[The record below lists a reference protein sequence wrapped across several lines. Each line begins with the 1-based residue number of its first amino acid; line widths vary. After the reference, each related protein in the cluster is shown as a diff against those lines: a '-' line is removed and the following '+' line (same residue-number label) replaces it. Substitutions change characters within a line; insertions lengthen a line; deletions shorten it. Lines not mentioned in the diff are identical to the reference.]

1 MPLFHRF
8 LTRLLVP
15 ALVASLVLGAS
26 PAVAAEPTLDG
37 ETIQT
42 GLIMPW
48 DVAFAPDGSMLVTE
62 RIGRVR
68 IFDGGWPGAALR
80 RTVTIPSVRA
90 EGEAGLMGIAVDVD
104 YAANRF
110 VYVCASRDY
119 AGSGGWVNEV
129 LRYTVA
135 ADGSWG
141 QVRLLLGGMRA
152 GSTHN
157 GCALEM
163 DASGHLWIGMGE
175 SNVPAL
181 AQNRASLN
189 GKILRI
195 NRDGSIPADN
205 PIIAGT
211 RDAVYTM
218 GHRNPQGI
226 AFRPDSSQVFSVEH
240 GPNVNDEVN
249 LLIPGG
255 NYGWPCYTGDG
266 EPHLTGGCGP
276 ATAYLPPA
284 WASGSATIATSNAA
298 FAIGSAW
305 ADAADDLFVATLK
318 EQDLR
323 RLDVS
328 ADGAQA
334 DEVGLLFNGQWGRLR
349 AVVPGP
355 GNHLYVTTSNSNDR
369 IVRIKAGAASVTRLG
384 GADRYATAAI
394 ASAQAFPG
402 GAAGVLVATGENFPD
417 ALAASAAAARSD
429 VPLLLVRAGSI
440 PPATATELQRLSPD
454 TITVVGGPNAV
465 SEAVK
470 TQLGA
475 YAPAVDRLFGAD
487 RYETAA
493 AVSARY
499 SPSSGVGSVIVATGT
514 GFPDALAGAPAAA
527 HLDAS
532 LLVTRPNEIPASTGS
547 ELARLQPDTIYVLG
561 GPGAVGNAVLSAL
574 EPYAADA
581 VVRIGGADRYGTAAD
596 VAHAFWPSADA
607 AWIATGRNFPDALAG
622 SALAGG
628 AGQPLLLVTSGS
640 VPAAT
645 GQEIIR
651 LRAAALHIMGGTS
664 VILPGTEVLLRGE
677 VGLP

>member
-1 MPLFHRF
+1 MSRSVSRAAAAVVALC
-8 LTRLLVP
+8 LL
-15 ALVASLVLGAS
+15 
-26 PAVAAEPTLDG
+26 AVAGPTAAADPTLSA
-37 ETIQT
+37 ETVQT

-48 DVAFAPDGSMLVTE
+48 DVAFTPDGSMLVTE

-68 IFDGGWPGAALR
+68 IYASGSPGAALR

-104 YAANRF
+104 YATNRF
-110 VYVCASRDY
+110 VYVCGSRDY

-135 ADGSWG
+135 GDGSWG
-141 QVRLLLGGMRA
+141 QATVLLGGMRA
-152 GSTHN
+152 ASTHN

-163 DASGHLWIGMGE
+163 DLAGRLWIGMGE

-181 AQNRASLN
+181 AQNRGSLN

-195 NRDGSIPADN
+195 NRDGSVPGDN

-226 AFRPDSSQVFSVEH
+226 AFRPDSSQVFSIEH
-240 GPNVNDEVN
+240 GPNKNDEVN
-249 LLIPGG
+249 RLIPGG

-276 ATAYLPPA
+276 ATAYLSPA
-284 WASGSATIATSNAA
+284 WASGASTIATSNGA
-298 FAIGSAW
+298 FVVGDPW

-318 EQDLR
+318 EQDIR

-328 ADGAQA
+328 GDGGSAT
-334 DEVGLLFNGQWGRLR
+334 EVGLLFNGQWGRLR

-355 GNHLYVTTSNSNDR
+355 GNHLYVTSSNSNDR
-369 IVRIKAGAASVTRLG
+369 VVRIKAGTPTVARLA
-384 GADRYATAAI
+384 GADRYATTAA
-394 ASAQAFPG
+394 ASAEGFPG
-402 GAAGVLVATGENFPD
+402 GASAVMVATGENFPD
-417 ALAASAAAARSD
+417 ALAASAAAARIGA
-429 VPLLLVRAGSI
+429 PLLLVRSTTIPASTAAELERLNPASI
-440 PPATATELQRLSPD
+440 
-454 TITVVGGPNAV
+454 TIVGGPNAI
-465 SEAVK
+465 SDAVRD
-470 TQLGA
+470 QLMA
-475 YAPAVDRLFGAD
+475 YAPTIERRAGLD
-487 RYETAA
+487 RYETAV
-493 AVSARY
+493 AVSGVF
-499 SPSSGVGSVIVATGT
+499 SPGTDVGSVVLATGT

-532 LLVTRPNEIPASTGS
+532 LLLTRPDQLPPSTVAELQRLDPA
-547 ELARLQPDTIYVLG
+547 TIYVLG
-561 GPGAVGNAVLSAL
+561 GPGAVSAGVVAAL
-574 EPYAADA
+574 DAYADDG
-581 VVRIGGADRYGTAAD
+581 VVRIGGADRYGTAAG
-596 VAHAFWPSADA
+596 VARAFWPHADG

-628 AGQPLLLVTSGS
+628 ADEPILLVTSGS
-640 VPAAT
+640 VPAVT
-645 GQEIIR
+645 GQEIVR
-651 LRAAALHIMGGTS
+651 LRPSALHVLGGTS
-664 VILPGTEVLLRGE
+664 VILPGTEGLLRTD